1 MRQEISKSIL
11 NSTQPLN
18 RQIIRIDDPHM
29 RLNVYWIF
37 LRSGGR
43 DILRSE
49 RNKHSFY
56 ELQLVL
62 EGFIRQSTE
71 VGGETRP
78 YTLEKGFFMIMPP
91 NHYHQILET
100 SPTGARFNVAFQI
113 ESTDPYVLAALEKIQ
128 EISVFPAPEDI
139 STYVDLMLAVSSG
152 NSPWISRELS
162 NLLQCLLLR
171 LMSAILPDT
180 ESVTQRDIKPGG
192 SARMMAEI
200 QNYIAGHIGDGITVE
215 AVAASLGRSSRHLNR
230 ICRSQCGKSLNQLIG
245 AEKLNYIK
253 ELIGTSDLS
262 FAEIA
267 SMSGFSSEY
276 ALNRFFKYAEGYT
289 LGQYRR
295 LATLS

>member
-139 STYVDLMLAVSSG
+139 STYVDLMLAVSS
-152 NSPWISRELS
+152 
-162 NLLQCLLLR
+162 
-171 LMSAILPDT
+171 M
-180 ESVTQRDIKPGG
+180 
-192 SARMMAEI
+192 
-200 QNYIAGHIGDGITVE
+200 
-215 AVAASLGRSSRHLNR
+215 RS
-230 ICRSQCGKSLNQLIG
+230 
-245 AEKLNYIK
+245 
-253 ELIGTSDLS
+253 T
-262 FAEIA
+262 
-267 SMSGFSSEY
+267 
-276 ALNRFFKYAEGYT
+276 
-289 LGQYRR
+289 
-295 LATLS
+295 